1 MHKKKGFGDKLE
13 AFFAG
18 KGFYIVLFL
27 CVAVIGVSAWIMLDG
42 KETDVENIQ
51 VDDLAEIES
60 DAEIPFVEP
69 IAPEFEEPVMTEP
82 EPDEEV
88 ATEEGEDAVDT
99 VLEADEIEESEE
111 TAAWTEPVSVPRPM
125 FVWPLTGEVETP
137 YSVTALIYNKT
148 MADWRTHDGL
158 DIAAELGTQVM
169 AAASGVVEKV
179 YKDDMYG
186 MTVVIDHGGGLKS
199 YYSNLAET
207 PTVYEGD
214 SVVTGEI
221 IGAVGDTALAESGE
235 VTHLHFAMT
244 LEGRSVDPME
254 YLPPR

>member
-1 MHKKKGFGDKLE
+1 MQKKKSFGDKLE

-42 KETDVENIQ
+42 KKTDVENIK
-51 VDDLAEIES
+51 VDNVTEIES
-60 DAEIPFVEP
+60 EAEIPLVEP
-69 IAPEFEEPVMTEP
+69 IAPENEEPVMTETEP
-82 EPDEEV
+82 EEET
-88 ATEEGEDAVDT
+88 ATETGGEAAAT
-99 VLEADEIEESEE
+99 VQEVEIEESEE
-111 TAAWTEPVSVPRPM
+111 TAAWTEPVLVQPM
-125 FVWPLTGEVETP
+125 FVWPLAGEIEVP
-137 YSVTALIYNKT
+137 YSVDALIYNKT
-148 MADWRTHDGL
+148 MADWRTHSGI

-179 YKDDMYG
+179 YMDDMYG

-199 YYSNLAET
+199 YYSNLAEI

-221 IGAVGDTALAESGE
+221 IGSVGDTALAESGE
-235 VTHLHFAMT
+235 VTHLHYAMT
-244 LEGRSVDPME
+244 LENRSVDPME

>member
-1 MHKKKGFGDKLE
+1 MQKKKGFGDKLE

-42 KETDVENIQ
+42 KGTDVENIQ
-51 VDDLAEIES
+51 IDDLADISSEPDTSFVGPVAPEIED
-60 DAEIPFVEP
+60 DA
-69 IAPEFEEPVMTEP
+69 ALNEP
-82 EPDEEV
+82 EPVEE
-88 ATEEGEDAVDT
+88 ATDAIEDAVDT
-99 VLEADEIEESEE
+99 IHEEEDTEE
-111 TAAWTEPVSVPRPM
+111 TAAWTEPAPIPQPM
-125 FVWPLTGEVETP
+125 YVWPLAGEVETP
-137 YSVTALIYNKT
+137 YSVDALIYNRT
-148 MADWRTHDGL
+148 MADWRIHDGI
-158 DIAAELGTQVM
+158 DVAAELGAQVM

-186 MTVVIDHGGGLKS
+186 MTVVIDHGGGVKS

-207 PTVYEGD
+207 PTIYEGD

-221 IGAVGDTALAESGE
+221 IGAVGNTALGEAGE

-244 LEGRSVDPME
+244 VDGQSVNPMD
-254 YLPPR
+254 YLPAR